1 LLAHDAPFTN
11 NEASWSLKL
20 SQMAQQTAIII
31 VLLIFDSIRRD
42 QFMGIMRLLL
52 IQSQKNLLV
61 LLGDFLQLL
70 LSQFEH

>member
-1 LLAHDAPFTN
+1 
-11 NEASWSLKL
+11 
-20 SQMAQQTAIII
+20 MAQQTAIII